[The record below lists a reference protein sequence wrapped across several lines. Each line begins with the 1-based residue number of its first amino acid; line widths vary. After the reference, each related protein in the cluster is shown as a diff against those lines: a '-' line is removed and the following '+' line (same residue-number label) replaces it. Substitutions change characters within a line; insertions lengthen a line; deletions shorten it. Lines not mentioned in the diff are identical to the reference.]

1 MDASGQSDL
10 DRSSKMPSHL
20 LAVILVTIVLLLAA
34 YFGSYYYLVE
44 SHRVGWPGL
53 VVPRGGGPPLGAMSG
68 TYYFRDPTLDRVAK
82 VVYTPARLV
91 DRWFLRKG
99 PMPML
104 RPAPP

>member
-1 MDASGQSDL
+1 MDASGQSDS

-20 LAVILVTIVLLLAA
+20 LGVICLSAVLLLAA

-44 SHRVGWPGL
+44 SHRAASPGL
-53 VVPRGGGPPLGAMSG
+53 VVPRGGGPPLGVMSV
-68 TYYFRDPTLDRVAK
+68 TYYFRDPALDRVAK

-91 DRWFLRKG
+91 DRWFLRTG
-99 PMPML
+99 PMPTL